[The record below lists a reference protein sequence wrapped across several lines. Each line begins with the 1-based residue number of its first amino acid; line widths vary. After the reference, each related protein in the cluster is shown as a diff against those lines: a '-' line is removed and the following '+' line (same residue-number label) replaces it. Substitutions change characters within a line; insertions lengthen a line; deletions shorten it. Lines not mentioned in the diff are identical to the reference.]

1 MAKRTHGVGRPK
13 SGSLPVDAETAI
25 LAAALD
31 HFAAKNFSSVRTA
44 DIAKATG
51 FNQALIFYYFDNKEE
66 LYRRAL
72 VLAIERAFQSFRLS
86 RAASDDPGELIFAW
100 IDNHIRAYDSIAKLI
115 KLSIDYVSTAERKA
129 SIDSAIRTFYDDER
143 DVLLSALEAGIASGT
158 FAKIEAAQ
166 TATFIST
173 YLDGVFVRAMI
184 LPDFKPVPAIRELK
198 AYVKES
204 LTPSDQR
211 PRPQIRPAKPD
222 ARRAAR
228 ARGD

>member
-13 SGSLPVDAETAI
+13 SGSLAVEAETAI

-31 HFAAKNFSSVRTA
+31 LFAAKNFSSVRTA

-72 VLAIERAFQSFRLS
+72 QLAIEQAFQSFRLS
-86 RAASDDPGELIFAW
+86 RTAVEDPSGLIFAW
-100 IDNHIRAYDSIAKLI
+100 IDTHIRAYDSIAKLI

-129 SIDSAIRTFYDDER
+129 SIDRAIRTFYDDER
-143 DVLLSALEAGIASGT
+143 EVLLAALEAGIASGEFDT
-158 FAKIEAAQ
+158 VDANQ

-184 LPDFKPVPAIRELK
+184 LPDFKPVPAIRGLK
-198 AYVKES
+198 AYMKEH
-204 LTPSDQR
+204 LTP
-211 PRPQIRPAKPD
+211 AH
-222 ARRAAR
+222 RR
-228 ARGD
+228 G